1 MLAVREGAQLSAMP
15 CVPWAQ
21 LITGRPPAGAASVG
35 ATMTPETATSD
46 PSTAREW

>member
-1 MLAVREGAQLSAMP
+1 MSARRDGAHWSAMP

-35 ATMTPETATSD
+35 ATTTPDTAMSE
-46 PSTAREW
+46 PSSACEW